1 MLRSLC
7 LAAALSFS
15 ATDALAQTAPT
26 RKAPAKPKRPRPAP
40 STGDSQAPSTSTK
53 TGEQGTAAAPSKAD
67 SAAAGAGTTSA
78 PAAATAGASTAQAP
92 RGFDQEEFRR
102 QVMEEVRRELQKTKD
117 EVKQE
122 TAWVEQDS
130 QARVQDSEA
139 VESLK
144 QRVNLFQP
152 HGYLRMRGEFFNNM
166 RLGRG
171 ADPAGFYLF
180 PGPFIGTGG
189 NNSQSD
195 ANFRFRFEPT
205 LAVSEDL
212 SIYFQA
218 DILDNVLLGSS
229 PATDAYLDPFTPL
242 SVLAARRGSGTVN
255 VKRVWGRVNTQLGEL
270 LFGRMGYHWGLGI
283 LHNDGNC
290 LDCDYGDTYDRI
302 AFAPREFKGH
312 HLSVMFDILDKGAGT
327 TGEKGELGRTVDLDT
342 LDDGYRLALEVT
354 RVDTAEEIKRKLEAN
369 QWVFNYGVLVDY
381 RTQPWDTPVSA
392 TDSTG
397 TLRSHV
403 VRRAAKIYQPDAFLS
418 LKRRKWRLD
427 TEIAFNLG
435 SVGTHQQSDFDIGTV
450 SPDVAAQ
457 LTRGVNFFQVGSAL
471 QTDVAVLSADA
482 LLFGLEFGAASGDKG
497 AYGFGARPWRNGSGA
512 AQPAAPGQQPSQAA
526 GLGDIDGSHLDFST
540 TTGGH
545 ARINNFMF
553 NRAFNVDMILFRNL
567 VTSVTS
573 AWYLKPSMRYRPTG
587 RKTGGG
593 DDTGFELILS
603 GMYSQAWY
611 PENTPGQARP
621 LGLEFNVGITYD
633 TSDKFHAGLAY
644 GLLVPF
650 DGLRNVSTGQSGS
663 IAHAIRLLLA
673 IPF

>member
-7 LAAALSFS
+7 LAAALTLAAGVAS
-15 ATDALAQTAPT
+15 AQTAP
-26 RKAPAKPKRPRPAP
+26 APKPKARPKPPATTKLEP
-40 STGDSQAPSTSTK
+40 TSTK
-53 TGEQGTAAAPSKAD
+53 VGEQGAAAAPS
-67 SAAAGAGTTSA
+67 SA
-78 PAAATAGASTAQAP
+78 PAQTATQGAAPAAPASTVQVP

-102 QVMEEVRRELQKTKD
+102 QVMEEVRRELQKAKD

-171 ADPAGFYLF
+171 TDPAGNYLF

-218 DILDNVLLGSS
+218 DILDNILLGSS
-229 PATDAYLDPFTPL
+229 PATDVYLDPFTPL
-242 SVLAARRGSGTVN
+242 SVLANGRRSGTVN

-290 LDCDYGDTYDRI
+290 LDCDYGDTYDRV

-312 HLSVMFDILDKGAGT
+312 HFSVMFDILDKGAIT
-327 TGEKGELGRTVDLDT
+327 TGEKGELGRSVDLDT
-342 LDDGYRLALEVT
+342 LDDGYRLAVEVT
-354 RVDTAEEIKRKLEAN
+354 RVDTAEEIKRKLDAN
-369 QWVFNYGVLVDY
+369 HWVINYGLVADY
-381 RTQPWDTPVSA
+381 RTQSWDTPISA
-392 TDSTG
+392 TDATG
-397 TLRSHV
+397 TLRSNV
-403 VRRAAKIYQPDAFLS
+403 VRRGAKIYQPDAFLS
-418 LKRRKWRLD
+418 LKRKKWRLD
-427 TEIAFNLG
+427 AEIAFTLG
-435 SVGTHQQSDFDIGTV
+435 SVGTHQQAPEFEIGTV
-450 SPDVAAQ
+450 TNDVIEQ
-457 LTRGVNFFQVGSAL
+457 LRKGVNFFQVGGAL
-471 QTDVAVLSADA
+471 QTDVALLSANA

-512 AQPAAPGQQPSQAA
+512 PQPAAPGQQPTRAA
-526 GLGDIDGSHLDFST
+526 GPGDIDGSRLDYST
-540 TTGGH
+540 LSGH
-545 ARINNFMF
+545 SRINNFVF
-553 NRAFNVDMILFRNL
+553 NRSFNVDMILFRNL
-567 VTSVTS
+567 VTSVTG

-587 RKTGGG
+587 RRTGGG
-593 DDTGFELILS
+593 DDTGFELLVAAI
-603 GMYSQAWY
+603 YSQAWY
-611 PENTPGQARP
+611 PENTPGLSRP
-621 LGLEFNVGITYD
+621 LGLELNAGITYD
-633 TSDKFHAGLAY
+633 TTDRFHAGLAY
-644 GLLVPF
+644 GILVPF
-650 DGLRNVSTGQSGS
+650 DGLRNTATATSPS
-663 IAHAIRLLLA
+663 IAHAVRMLLA